1 MKGYEWKSALAPMIK
16 KYLDMKHV
24 AGFKY
29 AGQERCLQHFDH
41 YYYYSGYEAVSFTKD
56 SIMPFLYRQDESMSS
71 WCMKE
76 TLIIDFARFLNDRGY
91 KAYIPVQKHEWKRT
105 SYIPHIYKIG
115 RAHV

>member
-41 YYYYSGYEAVSFTKD
+41 YYYYSGYEAVSFT
-56 SIMPFLYRQDESMSS
+56 
-71 WCMKE
+71 
-76 TLIIDFARFLNDRGY
+76 
-91 KAYIPVQKHEWKRT
+91 
-105 SYIPHIYKIG
+105 
-115 RAHV
+115 